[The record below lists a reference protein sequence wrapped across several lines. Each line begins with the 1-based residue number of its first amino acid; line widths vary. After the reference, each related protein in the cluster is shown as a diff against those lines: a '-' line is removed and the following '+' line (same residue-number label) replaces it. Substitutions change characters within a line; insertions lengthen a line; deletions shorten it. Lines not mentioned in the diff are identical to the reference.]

1 MTAAPPVPAY
11 RFVNLSVAGLR
22 ARLSEALDLYV
33 TAMRYPKSTTEQ
45 RAPMWLT
52 HMLREGWR
60 CVAAID
66 NNDRLLGICY
76 GYQGAPGQWWH
87 EQVRRGLLIT
97 SGTAA
102 VEAWT
107 RDYFE
112 LTELHVRP
120 DAQGHGIGEGLLRL
134 LLDGVPARGDAA
146 VHSGGSDPGV
156 AALPPG
162 RVRRRAAG
170 LPVRGRPAP
179 LRGARAHA
187 AAGPARGA
195 ARDRHGPLTHR
206 GQISASRS
214 RIVPR
219 PIEPISSACW
229 WNALRSKPA
238 PLRCLASSR
247 AASQSRSPSL

>member
-22 ARLSEALDLYV
+22 ARLSEALELYV

-60 CVAAID
+60 CVAAVD
-66 NNDRLLGICY
+66 SNDRLLGICY

-102 VEAWT
+102 VETWT

-134 LLDGVPARGDAA
+134 LLDGVPAAATLLSTPEGPTRAWRLYRRVGFVDVLRDFLFAGDPRPFA
-146 VHSGGSDPGV
+146 VLGHTLPLDP
-156 AALPPG
+156 
-162 RVRRRAAG
+162 
-170 LPVRGRPAP
+170 PVQRPATGTG
-179 LRGARAHA
+179 R
-187 AAGPARGA
+187 
-195 ARDRHGPLTHR
+195 
-206 GQISASRS
+206 
-214 RIVPR
+214 
-219 PIEPISSACW
+219 
-229 WNALRSKPA
+229 
-238 PLRCLASSR
+238 
-247 AASQSRSPSL
+247 

>member
-22 ARLSEALDLYV
+22 ARLSEALELYV

-52 HMLREGWR
+52 HMLRDGWR

-97 SGTAA
+97 AGTAA
-102 VEAWT
+102 VETWT
-107 RDYFE
+107 RNYFE

-134 LLDGVPARGDAA
+134 LLDGVPAGATLLSTPEGPSRAWRLYRRVGFVDVLRDFLFAGD
-146 VHSGGSDPGV
+146 
-156 AALPPG
+156 
-162 RVRRRAAG
+162 
-170 LPVRGRPAP
+170 
-179 LRGARAHA
+179 
-187 AAGPARGA
+187 
-195 ARDRHGPLTHR
+195 
-206 GQISASRS
+206 
-214 RIVPR
+214 PR
-219 PIEPISSACW
+219 PFAVLGHTLPLDPPA
-229 WNALRSKPA
+229 AQRSVPGTD
-238 PLRCLASSR
+238 R
-247 AASQSRSPSL
+247 